1 MVEVGYMTM
10 VEVGYMHGRGRLHD
24 CMVEVGYMHDRGRHG
39 RGRLHAW

>member
-1 MVEVGYMTM
+1 M

-24 CMVEVGYMHDRGRHG
+24 CMVEVGYMHG